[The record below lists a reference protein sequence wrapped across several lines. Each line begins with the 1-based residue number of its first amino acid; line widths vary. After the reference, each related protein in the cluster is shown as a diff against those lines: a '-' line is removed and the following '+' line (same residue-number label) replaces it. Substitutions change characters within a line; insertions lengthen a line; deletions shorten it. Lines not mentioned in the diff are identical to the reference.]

1 MAIVGEIAA
10 ALHRTL
16 RVRPLVAAIADL
28 AVFALVWIYSS
39 PASSRADYPSVAVA
53 LLLVFAPAL
62 LLIYAA
68 SAAAQTLLL
77 RSGISVFEI
86 AQNLIAALL
95 TVWTILTFWPGH
107 GPVVLGVFCLMASAA
122 GYAIAF
128 AWFDRLHAQRNYHV
142 YAPGSLALL
151 LAGSFLCLPPDSLP
165 LCLGCAAVVSVLLGT
180 HASRRTLQFHALA
193 LLAAAAFSS
202 GLLVFAFRAMA
213 SAFPPSPRWI
223 VSVTTACAVVCYAA
237 VARPGEEPWPTR
249 ALRLLFAA
257 LAVSAAAAFLVWTS
271 VRLTA
276 SGAAPAVEYLA
287 VLRTLVSCA
296 AVLALA

>member
-1 MAIVGEIAA
+1 
-10 ALHRTL
+10 
-16 RVRPLVAAIADL
+16 
-28 AVFALVWIYSS
+28 
-39 PASSRADYPSVAVA
+39 
-53 LLLVFAPAL
+53 
-62 LLIYAA
+62 
-68 SAAAQTLLL
+68 
-77 RSGISVFEI
+77 
-86 AQNLIAALL
+86 
-95 TVWTILTFWPGH
+95 
-107 GPVVLGVFCLMASAA
+107 
-122 GYAIAF
+122 
-128 AWFDRLHAQRNYHV
+128 
-142 YAPGSLALL
+142 
-151 LAGSFLCLPPDSLP
+151 
-165 LCLGCAAVVSVLLGT
+165 
-180 HASRRTLQFHALA
+180 LQFHALA

-296 AVLALA
+296 AVLALAWCGSSWQRGELVWLAWTGLALIGFKLLFEDLRHGHLGFTAASIFLYAVTIPLVPRLLHSRSKAATRGPE